1 MTMPYPDGVVVT
13 ILRDALEGV
22 TVETQQAPDLEDR
35 TPYLAVRVSGG
46 NADLSL
52 TLVNATLTL
61 DAWTATSKRTA
72 WTLCGEAMAAL
83 RDAWEQQTLTSDGFL
98 KYIDFSGDL
107 PQELRLAGQSA
118 ELFHYTW
125 STDIG
130 VRSPEVS

>member
-1 MTMPYPDGVVVT
+1 MTIPYPNGVVLD

-22 TVETQQAPDLEDR
+22 TVESQQAPDLEDR
-35 TPYLAVRVSGG
+35 VPYIAIRISGG

-52 TLVNATLTL
+52 ELVNATLTI
-61 DAWTATSKRTA
+61 DAWAKPSTRSA
-72 WTLCGEAMAAL
+72 WTLCGQAMAAL
-83 RDAWEQQTLTSDGFL
+83 KTAWLEQTLTSDGFL

-130 VRSPEVS
+130 VRSPES